1 MIEREASML
10 NSEDRWRKAAE
21 WVEEN
26 KQKILGWARPKMKA
40 SGYEEDDFIQE
51 AYLAAYQA
59 LEVVERKGD
68 PKLFERCF
76 WVLYKFKR
84 AGALL
89 NGASRFAKG
98 RDDFPDL
105 AASAENETESANG
118 NQIDDIITESLSA
131 MTPKERKVWNYL
143 LGRNGGALQITEIAE
158 KMGVTPRRV
167 LQIRKSG
174 LRRAREYFVKNN
186 GNVGIH
192 DEP

>member
-1 MIEREASML
+1 MSKNEVSTLTHEERWGKAIEWTETNR
-10 NSEDRWRKAAE
+10 R
-21 WVEEN
+21 
-26 KQKILGWARPKMKA
+26 KILGWARARMKA

-59 LEVVERKGD
+59 FEVVEQKRK

-89 NGASRFAKG
+89 NDASRFAKA
-98 RDDFPDL
+98 REDFPDL
-105 AASAENETESANG
+105 SASDENAAESSSEKAL
-118 NQIDDIITESLSA
+118 DDIIGASLSA
-131 MTPKERKVWNYL
+131 MTSREREVWNHL
-143 LGRNGGALQITEIAE
+143 LGQHRGVLQITEIAE

-174 LRRAREYFVKNN
+174 LRRAKESFAMESKREKS
-186 GNVGIH
+186 
-192 DEP
+192 

>member
-1 MIEREASML
+1 MSEREASTL
-10 NSEDRWRKAAE
+10 NPEERWRKAAE
-21 WVEEN
+21 WVEVN
-26 KQKILGWARPKMKA
+26 RQKILGWARPRMKA

-59 LEVVERKGD
+59 LEVIEQKGE

-76 WVLYKFKR
+76 WVLYKHKR

-98 RDDFPDL
+98 RDDFPDQ
-105 AASAENETESANG
+105 ATIPENETESPNG
-118 NQIDDIITESLSA
+118 TQLDDIISASLSA
-131 MTPKERKVWNYL
+131 MTPREREVWSHL
-143 LGRNGGALQITEIAE
+143 LGRNGGVLQITEIAE

-174 LRRAREYFVKNN
+174 LRRAREYYEENN
-186 GNVGIH
+186 GNAGNY